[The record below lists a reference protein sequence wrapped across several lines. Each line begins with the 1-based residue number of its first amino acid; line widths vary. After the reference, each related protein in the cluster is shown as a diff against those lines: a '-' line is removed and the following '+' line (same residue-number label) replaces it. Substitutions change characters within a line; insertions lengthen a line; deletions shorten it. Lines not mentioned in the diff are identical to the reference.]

1 MRRKHHLR
9 VKRMGR
15 TPSLTG
21 LELSILLYL
30 HGDFERSDEE
40 IMTECHGI
48 ERESVR
54 HAIRGL
60 AGSEFIIR
68 TKEEG
73 LLLRTDCWL
82 ITYAGRQALK
92 KWVSAI
98 APVHR
103 TSRTRVPASIRP

>member
-9 VKRMGR
+9 VKRMRR

-40 IMTECHGI
+40 IMEECRGI

-54 HAIRGL
+54 HAVRSL
-60 AGSEFIIR
+60 AGREFIIR
-68 TKEEG
+68 TKEEEF
-73 LLLRTDCWL
+73 LLRPDCWL
-82 ITYAGRQALK
+82 ITYAGRQALRQ
-92 KWVSAI
+92 WVSSA
-98 APVHR
+98 APVR
-103 TSRTRVPASIRP
+103 RSSRARVTA

>member
-1 MRRKHHLR
+1 MRRKHHFR

-30 HGDFERSDEE
+30 HGEFERSDEE
-40 IMTECHGI
+40 IMMECRDI
-48 ERESVR
+48 EQESVK

-68 TKEEG
+68 TKEEEF
-73 LLLRTDCWL
+73 LLRPDCWL
-82 ITYAGRQALK
+82 ITYAGRQALRQ
-92 KWVSAI
+92 WVSAA
-98 APVHR
+98 APAR
-103 TSRTRVPASIRP
+103 RSSRTRVTA

>member
-1 MRRKHHLR
+1 
-9 VKRMGR
+9 MGQ

-40 IMTECHGI
+40 IMMECHGI
-48 ERESVR
+48 EQESVR

-68 TKEEG
+68 TKEEEF
-73 LLLRTDCWL
+73 LLRSDCWL

-92 KWVSAI
+92 QWVSSS
-98 APVHR
+98 APVR
-103 TSRTRVPASIRP
+103 RSSRTRVTA

>member
-1 MRRKHHLR
+1 MRKKHHLR

-40 IMTECHGI
+40 IMAECRGI
-48 ERESVR
+48 EQESVR
-54 HAIRGL
+54 HAVRGL

-68 TKEEG
+68 TKEEEF
-73 LLLRTDCWL
+73 LLRSNCWL
-82 ITYAGRQALK
+82 ITYAGRLALK
-92 KWVSAI
+92 QWVSAV
-98 APVHR
+98 APVCR
-103 TSRTRVPASIRP
+103 SSRTRVPA

>member
-1 MRRKHHLR
+1 
-9 VKRMGR
+9 MGK

-54 HAIRGL
+54 HAVRGL
-60 AGSEFIIR
+60 AGREFIIR
-68 TKEEG
+68 TKEEEF
-73 LLLRTDCWL
+73 LLRSDCWL

-92 KWVSAI
+92 QWVSSAFL
-98 APVHR
+98 ARRP
-103 TSRTRVPASIRP
+103 SRTRVPA

>member
-1 MRRKHHLR
+1 
-9 VKRMGR
+9 MGQ

-40 IMTECHGI
+40 ITAECHGI
-48 ERESVR
+48 EQESVR

-60 AGSEFIIR
+60 ACSEFIIR
-68 TKEEG
+68 TKEEEF
-73 LLLRTDCWL
+73 LLRPDCWL

-92 KWVSAI
+92 QWVSAA
-98 APVHR
+98 APAR
-103 TSRTRVPASIRP
+103 RSSRTRVPA

>member
-1 MRRKHHLR
+1 MRRKQHPR
-9 VKRMGR
+9 VKRMRR

-21 LELSILLYL
+21 LELAILLYL

-40 IMTECHGI
+40 IMMECRDI
-48 ERESVR
+48 EQESVR

-68 TKEEG
+68 TKEEEF
-73 LLLRTDCWL
+73 LLRSDCWL

-92 KWVSAI
+92 QWVSAA
-98 APVHR
+98 APAR
-103 TSRTRVPASIRP
+103 RSSRTRVPV

>member
-40 IMTECHGI
+40 IIAECRGI
-48 ERESVR
+48 EQESVR
-54 HAIRGL
+54 HASVVWPGKSSSSAQRKKNSFFVPT
-60 AGSEFIIR
+60 AG
-68 TKEEG
+68 
-73 LLLRTDCWL
+73 
-82 ITYAGRQALK
+82 
-92 KWVSAI
+92 
-98 APVHR
+98 
-103 TSRTRVPASIRP
+103 

>member
-40 IMTECHGI
+40 IMAECRGI
-48 ERESVR
+48 EQASVR
-54 HAIRGL
+54 HAVRGL
-60 AGSEFIIR
+60 AGREFIIR
-68 TKEEG
+68 TKEEEF
-73 LLLRTDCWL
+73 LLRSDCWL

-92 KWVSAI
+92 QWVAAT
-98 APVHR
+98 APAR
-103 TSRTRVPASIRP
+103 RSSRTRVPA